1 MGWWNGDFDE
11 EELKPTQKKC
21 EKCGE
26 ATSLR
31 NCLKYYK
38 MIIDKFDIPQ
48 PTQEEVDKM
57 IDVADADLD
66 NFVASRTQ
74 V

>member
-26 ATSLR
+26 ATDGLDKWKHIPIHI
-31 NCLKYYK
+31 CLDCRRDIY
-38 MIIDKFDIPQ
+38 IESIDY
-48 PTQEEVDKM
+48 VGH
-57 IDVADADLD
+57 
-66 NFVASRTQ
+66 
-74 V
+74 